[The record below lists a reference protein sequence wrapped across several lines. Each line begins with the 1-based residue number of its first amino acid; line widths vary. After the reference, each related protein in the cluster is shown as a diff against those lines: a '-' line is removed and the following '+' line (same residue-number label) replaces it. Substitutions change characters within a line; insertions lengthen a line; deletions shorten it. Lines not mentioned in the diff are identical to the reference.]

1 MPGRYINLMTPNSEE
16 HRLQPSRRDFLL
28 TGGAF
33 ALGCLPFIARA
44 ADPKAPAAK
53 AKPNPYADAVLVDG
67 EPPLPA
73 EGSFTFAVLPDTQY
87 YSEKYPETYL
97 AQTRWLV
104 EQRERRRLAGVFHL
118 GDITNQNTVPQWTNA
133 RKAMQVLMDAQVP
146 MCLVPGNHDY
156 GLRGN
161 GSDRSSMMSE
171 FFPVKDLAAAKHW
184 NGNYDKEP
192 DRSENSWHFLEAG
205 GRKFLVLC
213 LEFGPRNDVVRWANE
228 VVAAHPDREVILL
241 THVLIFHDE
250 TRYDWKKLGTK
261 QDWNPHAYVMA
272 KQGGDD
278 VNDGEELWAKL
289 ISRHENFLLTL
300 NGHVLGDGLGRVVTS
315 TAKGHV
321 VPQLLVNFQMKPNG
335 GDGWLRLIEMRKDGT
350 MQTYDYSPTRKQLNA
365 SKQNQFTIPW
375 A

>member
-1 MPGRYINLMTPNSEE
+1 MSPTPGSNPRT
-16 HRLQPSRRDFLL
+16 PSRRDFLL
-28 TGGAF
+28 TGAAF
-33 ALGCLPFIARA
+33 TLGCLPFVGRA
-44 ADPKAPAAK
+44 ADPKPAPAK
-53 AKPNPYADAVLVDG
+53 AKPNPYADAVLVEG

-104 EQRERRRLAGVFHL
+104 AQRERRRLAGVFHL

-161 GSDRSSMMSE
+161 GSDRSSMLSE

-184 NGNYDKEP
+184 QGNYDKEP
-192 DRSENSWHFLEAG
+192 DRAENSWHFLEAG

-213 LEFGPRNDVVRWANE
+213 LEFGPREDVVRWANA
-228 VVAAHPDREVILL
+228 VVAAHPEREVILL
-241 THVLIFHDE
+241 THVLIYHDE
-250 TRYDWKKLGTK
+250 TRYDWKKLGAK

-278 VNDGEELWAKL
+278 VNDGEELWTKL

-300 NGHVLGDGLGRVVTS
+300 NGHVLGDGLGRVVTA
-315 TAKGHV
+315 TAKGHA
-321 VPQLLVNFQMKPNG
+321 VPQVLVNFQMKPNG

-350 MQTYDYSPTRKQLNA
+350 MQTYDYSPTRKQTNA

>member
-1 MPGRYINLMTPNSEE
+1 
-16 HRLQPSRRDFLL
+16 
-28 TGGAF
+28 
-33 ALGCLPFIARA
+33 
-44 ADPKAPAAK
+44 
-53 AKPNPYADAVLVDG
+53 
-67 EPPLPA
+67 
-73 EGSFTFAVLPDTQY
+73 
-87 YSEKYPETYL
+87 
-97 AQTRWLV
+97 
-104 EQRERRRLAGVFHL
+104 
-118 GDITNQNTVPQWTNA
+118 
-133 RKAMQVLMDAQVP
+133 
-146 MCLVPGNHDY
+146 
-156 GLRGN
+156 
-161 GSDRSSMMSE
+161 
-171 FFPVKDLAAAKHW
+171 
-184 NGNYDKEP
+184 
-192 DRSENSWHFLEAG
+192 
-205 GRKFLVLC
+205 VLC

-250 TRYDWKKLGTK
+250 TRYDWKKFGPK

-315 TAKGHV
+315 TAKGHA
-321 VPQLLVNFQMKPNG
+321 VPQVLVNFQMKPNG

-350 MQTYDYSPTRKQLNA
+350 MQTYDYSPTRKQRNA